1 MYMSAMENISSMPKK
16 IVPVGDGH
24 LQEQYEKL
32 KKKLEAAG
40 YFDEDRKLPIP
51 KYVKKSVS

>member
-1 MYMSAMENISSMPKK
+1 MSLFKKKNKKKKPQFYDENLNIE
-16 IVPVGDGH
+16 
-24 LQEQYEKL
+24 LEYEKL

-51 KYVKKSVS
+51 KYVRQGL